1 MKKMFSRQFLF
12 LSYASLWH
20 DGEFWAN
27 EKQARRELI
36 EHQRS
41 LLLSDADA
49 ARAVGPVSAWKVEK
63 ARRERRWLIH
73 GLGYVRDN
81 RKGLRLKI
89 PQED

>member
-1 MKKMFSRQFLF
+1 MKTVSN
-12 LSYASLWH
+12 LSYASLWD

-27 EKQARRELI
+27 EKEARRELS

-49 ARAVGPVSAWKVEK
+49 ARAVGPISAWKVED
-63 ARRERRWLIH
+63 ARRERHWLIFR
-73 GLGYVRDN
+73 LGFERDT
-81 RKGLRLKI
+81 RKGLRRKI